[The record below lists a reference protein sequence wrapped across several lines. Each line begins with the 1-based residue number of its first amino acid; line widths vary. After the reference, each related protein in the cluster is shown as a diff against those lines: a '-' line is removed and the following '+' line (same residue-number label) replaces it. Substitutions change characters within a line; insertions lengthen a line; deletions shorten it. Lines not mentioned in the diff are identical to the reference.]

1 MNGLLRCALLGLL
14 PCCAAIAQAP
24 APGGLG
30 NFSKMSVEAGQAVIN
45 FKTGAIDRLTGGVRI
60 RLKSSDPAAPEL
72 PIQAGTMAFA
82 YAEGGGQPS
91 KIVMNGDVLVKH
103 PQATVRAGHAD
114 YNLDNETVVFT
125 ENPVVVLEGGGEVK
139 GKKIT
144 IDMKEGTT
152 NIEGMS
158 ASELDLN
165 AMTAPGGGA
174 ANDPNH
180 IGAGLI
186 GDWNAFAAVLKKE
199 AGESGPNPTRRI
211 LTHAGSKNQIATLA
225 GASVELIVQNRNMVL
240 DGFNKAIATPGL
252 YDAAAWEGRAL
263 SPEAQQLL
271 AKEKRDA
278 AEEARLN
285 RLLIEAAY
293 PGMIQ

>member
-1 MNGLLRCALLGLL
+1 MNWLRLSVVPGLLACG
-14 PCCAAIAQAP
+14 AAMAQAP

-45 FKTGAIDRLTGGVRI
+45 FKTGAIDKLTGGVRI
-60 RLKSSDPAAPEL
+60 RLRSSDPAAPEL

-82 YAEGGGQPS
+82 YGEGGGQPS

-158 ASELDLN
+158 ANELDLN
-165 AMTAPGGGA
+165 AIGASGGGA
-174 ANDPNH
+174 TGDPNRLS
-180 IGAGLI
+180 AGLI
-186 GDWNAFAAVLKKE
+186 GDWKAFAAVLKKE
-199 AGESGPNPTRRI
+199 AGEAGENPTKRI

-225 GASVELIVQNRNMVL
+225 GASADVIVQNKNMVL

-252 YDAAAWEGRAL
+252 YDAAAWAGRAL

-271 AKEKRDA
+271 AKEKREA
-278 AEEARLN
+278 AEESRLN